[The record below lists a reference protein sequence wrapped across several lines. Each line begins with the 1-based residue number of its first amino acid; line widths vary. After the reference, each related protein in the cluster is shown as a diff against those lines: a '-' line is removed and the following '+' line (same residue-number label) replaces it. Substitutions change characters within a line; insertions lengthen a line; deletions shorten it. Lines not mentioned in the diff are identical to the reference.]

1 MAGNRAALGED
12 NPIMADTTQ
21 TPPPGAILLFN
32 GTNLDGWTKRDG
44 SPAVWPV
51 ANGEMETVG
60 GDIKTVQKFTDFH
73 LHIEFWC
80 NDSPANVT
88 GQGRAN
94 SGVFLQGRYEI
105 QVLDSFGIPRAPGKG
120 DCGAVYNHAAPL
132 VNACLPPEN
141 WQTYDIY
148 FRAPRF
154 DNGNVK
160 TENARV
166 TVLQNAQIIHNN
178 VEIFAPTGAP
188 VDENVWEPGP
198 LLLQDHGN
206 HVRFRNVWAIV
217 LPPSGADYY

>member
-1 MAGNRAALGED
+1 MNLSENFDAPPSDAVVLFDGTTLD
-12 NPIMADTTQ
+12 N
-21 TPPPGAILLFN
+21 
-32 GTNLDGWTKRDG
+32 WTKRDG
-44 SPAVWPV
+44 GPAVWPV
-51 ANGEMETVG
+51 KNGEMETVG
-60 GDIKTVQKFTDFH
+60 GDIMTRRKFTDFH

-80 NDSPANVT
+80 NDSPASVT

-105 QVLDSFGIPRAPGKG
+105 QVLDSFGINRAPGKG

-132 VNACLPPEN
+132 TNACLPPEH
-141 WQTYDIY
+141 WQAYDIY

-154 DNGNVK
+154 GAGEK

-166 TVLQNAQIIHNN
+166 TVLHNGQIIHNN

-188 VDENVWEPGP
+188 VDENVSEPGP

-206 HVRFRNVWAIV
+206 HVRFRNLWVRELA
-217 LPPSGADYY
+217 PSGADYY